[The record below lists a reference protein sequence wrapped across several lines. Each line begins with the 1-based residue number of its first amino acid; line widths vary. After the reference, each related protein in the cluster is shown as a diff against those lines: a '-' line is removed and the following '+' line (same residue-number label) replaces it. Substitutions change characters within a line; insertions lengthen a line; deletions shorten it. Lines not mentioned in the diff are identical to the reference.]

1 MDNRNYREFVE
12 KDTIEQFRGKP
23 NIQVLHDA
31 LARQLQDLHDF
42 FLQLKTG
49 RSLSDAV
56 GAQLDGV
63 GDIVVL
69 SRREAGD
76 LASYAGR
83 GGETDDE
90 TYRKFLVYKVL
101 KNTCDCTYP
110 NIIKAFRMFWDK
122 PLYYSENPEYP
133 AVMFLETGL
142 LAPEDHAEN
151 LLAAPI
157 IKAAGVGIHITATT
171 ESPEMERTIHFTPV
185 LGRGLAI
192 TSLPVLEPE
201 LSEPTIYITPVLGRG
216 MSVTRLPPIE
226 PVFATAV
233 AHGRASAA
241 LHTATDTAL
250 PVLPEFDTVITAAAH
265 GRATAD
271 AQSITQTKLPE
282 LKEDYT

>member
-1 MDNRNYREFVE
+1 MDDRNYQKFVE
-12 KDTIEQFRGKP
+12 EDTIEQFRGKP
-23 NIQVLHDA
+23 KIQVLHDA
-31 LARQLQDLHDF
+31 LARQLQELHDF
-42 FLQLKTG
+42 FLQLNKN
-49 RSLSDAV
+49 RSIPNAI
-56 GAQLDGV
+56 GAQLDGI

-76 LASYAGR
+76 LAAFAGR
-83 GGETDDE
+83 GDETDDE
-90 TYRKFLVYKVL
+90 TYRQFLIYKVL

-110 NIIKAFRMFWDK
+110 DIIKAFRMFWDK

-192 TSLPVLEPE
+192 TSLPTLEPE
-201 LSEPTIYITPVLGRG
+201 LAEPTVYITPVLGRG
-216 MSVTRLPPIE
+216 MSVTRLPALE
-226 PVFATAV
+226 PVFTTATV
-233 AHGRASAA
+233 RGRTSAA

-250 PVLPEFDTVITAAAH
+250 PTLPEFDTVITAAAH

-271 AQSITQTKLPE
+271 AQTITQTTLPE
-282 LKEDYT
+282 LKEETT